1 MNTQEVRGDLEMIY
15 MKLDKLLQKMQ
26 NVIDSEGI
34 NPKSSLNVDQVEY
47 LQLLVH
53 VSNMYNISSASLD
66 YI

>member
-15 MKLDKLLQKMQ
+15 MKLDRLLQKMQ
-26 NVIDSEGI
+26 NIIDSEGI